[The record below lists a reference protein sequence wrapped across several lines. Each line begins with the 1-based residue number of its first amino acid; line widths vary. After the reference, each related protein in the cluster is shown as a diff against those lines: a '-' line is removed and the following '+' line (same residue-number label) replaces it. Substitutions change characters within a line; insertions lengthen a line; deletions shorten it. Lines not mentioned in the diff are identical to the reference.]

1 MWHPLNRRDLLRA
14 LSAAGVAAAPGG
26 RLWRI
31 HAASHRKKSRRRS
44 SGWCSGLTAG
54 YSDPSHVSPACSK
67 VLRAASA

>member
-1 MWHPLNRRDLLRA
+1 MQHSLNRRDLLRA

-26 RLWRI
+26 PLRRI
-31 HAASHRKKSRRRS
+31 RRASRRKKSRRRS

-54 YSDPSHVSPACSK
+54 CSDPRHVSPACSK